1 MTQNIAIDS
10 NVRPPFIK
18 TEPVPSLYP
27 TLSESTL
34 SSASSSDSSP
44 IVTISTSI
52 LTSTQAVTQLQ
63 TLRALVA
70 LEREHQ
76 NQHPHERG
84 GNITSALIDRAAI
97 IAYVADND
105 SVILGGSSAGQDVAS
120 AVGNALDALAAK
132 GYLKHKAVT
141 TTTPMDTVAPGNNS
155 DTDDR
160 SGVHMAGTLR
170 VVEQHGYA
178 LSNSLRAA
186 IRTALKKTRGA
197 DAALAHVLEDVVER
211 STGLF
216 ARPKRGLVKHE
227 MTTVSIAAA
236 TTNNAAAAR
245 TRARPIG
252 GTAVKAA
259 GMATPAAAKR
269 TVKRSTLE
277 AASGLVTPRAAR
289 KSGVITAGAASPA
302 KRKKKEPA
310 STPSPT
316 RPKSH
321 IPATPPISPASAKRA
336 QALGS
341 SNKRQKLSPDVATA
355 TKAALAKRS
364 PVKQQPKPPAARS
377 SPRRGKGAANNSDEV
392 STLNKESARN
402 LKHQAPA
409 TKRTASAAKVKRA
422 VTTAATNTKRKL
434 SNAGKSALFA
444 AEGAMMASAGTTGKR
459 KRSSDE
465 YEEDALAEEDDG
477 QRFTWKRF
485 KQQCTIM

>member
-1 MTQNIAIDS
+1 MTQNIATDGS
-10 NVRPPFIK
+10 VRLPFIK

-44 IVTISTSI
+44 IVSISTTI
-52 LTSTQAVTQLQ
+52 LTSTQAITQLQ

-84 GNITSALIDRAAI
+84 GNVTSALIDRAAI

-105 SVILGGSSAGQDVAS
+105 SVILGGSSADQDVAS
-120 AVGNALDALAAK
+120 AVGDALDALAAK

-141 TTTPMDTVAPGNNS
+141 TTTPIDTVAPGNNS

-160 SGVHMAGTLR
+160 NGVHMAGTLR

-227 MTTVSIAAA
+227 ITMVSTAAV

-252 GTAVKAA
+252 GAAVKAA
-259 GMATPAAAKR
+259 GIATPAVAKR

-289 KSGVITAGAASPA
+289 KPRVMTAGAASPV
-302 KRKKKEPA
+302 KRKKNVPA

-316 RPKSH
+316 TPKSH
-321 IPATPPISPASAKRA
+321 IPATPPISPPSTKRA

-341 SNKRQKLSPDVATA
+341 PSKRQKLSPDVATA
-355 TKAALAKRS
+355 TKAAFAKRS
-364 PVKQQPKPPAARS
+364 PVKQPKPPAARS

-392 STLNKESARN
+392 STVNKEPTRN
-402 LKHQAPA
+402 PKRQAPA
-409 TKRTASAAKVKRA
+409 TKRTTSAAQVKLA
-422 VTTAATNTKRKL
+422 VASAATNTKRKL

>member
-1 MTQNIAIDS
+1 
-10 NVRPPFIK
+10 
-18 TEPVPSLYP
+18 
-27 TLSESTL
+27 
-34 SSASSSDSSP
+34 
-44 IVTISTSI
+44 
-52 LTSTQAVTQLQ
+52 
-63 TLRALVA
+63 
-70 LEREHQ
+70 
-76 NQHPHERG
+76 
-84 GNITSALIDRAAI
+84 
-97 IAYVADND
+97 
-105 SVILGGSSAGQDVAS
+105 
-120 AVGNALDALAAK
+120 
-132 GYLKHKAVT
+132 
-141 TTTPMDTVAPGNNS
+141 
-155 DTDDR
+155 
-160 SGVHMAGTLR
+160 
-170 VVEQHGYA
+170 
-178 LSNSLRAA
+178 
-186 IRTALKKTRGA
+186 
-197 DAALAHVLEDVVER
+197 
-211 STGLF
+211 
-216 ARPKRGLVKHE
+216 
-227 MTTVSIAAA
+227 
-236 TTNNAAAAR
+236 
-245 TRARPIG
+245 
-252 GTAVKAA
+252 
-259 GMATPAAAKR
+259 MATPAAAKR